1 MSSHEDYLAKIAI
14 IEAIPDEKM
23 KSPNMPVDAFL
34 QEAENLYQWCLPDKD
49 KLTAAGLD
57 WILVEDLPV
66 RAGAARE
73 GESIWVRE
81 RFTRK
86 EAEKE
91 WKVKSPTAYDLRDT
105 LLHHFRF
112 AFRKDADLLTRVS
125 QIADGGGHADMI
137 QDLNDLS
144 VLGTDRTDLLEAIS
158 FDAALLDAAAATA
171 DEMAAILS
179 LTTVGRADN
188 SRERI
193 TRDKAVT
200 YLKEAV
206 DEIRNCGQYVF
217 WRNEE
222 RFKGYV
228 SHYFKSRRNKK
239 TPANDSISE
248 E

>member
-1 MSSHEDYLAKIAI
+1 MSNRDDYLAKIAI
-14 IEAIPDEKM
+14 IEAIPDDQM
-23 KSPNMPVDAFL
+23 KSPNMPVDHYI
-34 QEAENLYQWCLPDKD
+34 QEAENLYQWCLPDKE
-49 KLTAAGLD
+49 KLTAASLD
-57 WILVEDLPV
+57 WIFVEDLPV

-73 GESIWVRE
+73 AQSNWFIE

-91 WKVKSPTAYDLRDT
+91 WNEKSPAAYDLRDT

-112 AFRKDADLLTRVS
+112 AFRKDAGLLNRVS

-144 VLGTDRTDLLEAIS
+144 LLGKDHTDMLEAIS

-179 LTTVGRADN
+179 LTTADRADN

-200 YLKEAV
+200 YLREAV

-239 TPANDSISE
+239 TSAKDSISE
-248 E
+248 D